1 MSKKQEFLQK
11 EQSRDKNPERMM
23 KGSAAEQTA
32 KALRAQA
39 KGNPADH
46 QLPRTPKVANDR
58 NKMGNTEPTQLN
70 QGKRSPQ
77 SRHDR
82 QIIAGG
88 PMNVVQARTGGKGGG
103 RGPRGGGS
111 VGGGGAK

>member
-11 EQSRDKNPERMM
+11 EQSRDKHPERMM

-32 KALRAQA
+32 KAMRGQA

-46 QLPRTPKVANDR
+46 QVPGTGKVANDR
-58 NKMGNTEPTQLN
+58 NKVGEQAPTQTN
-70 QGKRSPQ
+70 EGQRSPE

-82 QIIAGG
+82 ESQLGSH
-88 PMNVVQARTGGKGGG
+88 NQVTARKGGGGAG
-103 RGPRGGGS
+103 RGPRGGG
-111 VGGGGAK
+111 

>member
-11 EQSRDKNPERMM
+11 EQSRDKHPERMM

-32 KALRAQA
+32 KAARGQA

-46 QLPRTPKVANDR
+46 QLPHSPKLANDH
-58 NKMGNTEPTQLN
+58 NKVGNKEPTQTN
-70 QGKRSPQ
+70 QGQRTPE

-82 QIIAGG
+82 QVTAGT
-88 PMNVVQARTGGKGGG
+88 MNVVQARTGGKGGG
-103 RGPRGGGS
+103 RNSRGGG
-111 VGGGGAK
+111 VGGGG